1 MSDTLLTTISRL
13 SSRPEKFVVIL
24 PSGEAVVLVPLQEY
38 EKLTSEKSG
47 GVVNNQK
54 VVKNS
59 TEQSLPF
66 GQMTKANQIVEAV
79 DPMPSGLSDDDQFFP
94 EPIE

>member
-1 MSDTLLTTISRL
+1 MSDSLINTISRL
-13 SSRPEKFVVIL
+13 ASRPEKFVVIL
-24 PSGEAVVLVPLQEY
+24 PSGEAVVLVSLQEY

-47 GVVNNQK
+47 VAVNNQK
-54 VVKNS
+54 NVKNP

-66 GQMTKANQIVEAV
+66 GQMTKASQTVEAI
-79 DPMPSGLSDDDQFFP
+79 DPLTSGLSDDDQFFP